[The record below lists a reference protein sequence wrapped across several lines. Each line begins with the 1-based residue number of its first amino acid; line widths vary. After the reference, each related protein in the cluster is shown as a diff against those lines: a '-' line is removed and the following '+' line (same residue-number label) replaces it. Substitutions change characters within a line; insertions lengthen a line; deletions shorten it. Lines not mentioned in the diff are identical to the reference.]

1 VTTGSGP
8 THRGGDDGLQGLVTV
23 PVSYGDVWFDPAVV
37 LLWNPAGSFAPVVP
51 DASVHLI
58 PQSAWYAFGLLERD
72 RPGDRE
78 RALAVIDAVLAT
90 QYDRPGT
97 PWHGTFARVFEQPE
111 PAPGAREWVDYD
123 PNWRQ
128 FVGTTLLMVLRHHAE
143 ALGEPRRARVEASLS
158 LAVGGEPPGRIR
170 PAYSNIALLQS
181 VLCVEAGTML
191 GDPAM
196 VDAGLGLAAAVV
208 ARFDR
213 SGTFDEFNSPTYY
226 GIDLLALAM
235 WRTTGASTQMQDWGR
250 RLEAALWEDMA
261 MFFHAGL
268 GNLVGPFVRTY
279 GMDMHHYLGAAGLW
293 WWAAFGRP
301 LAPLPPLDTVAI
313 RHGHDLFMGP
323 LVARLGA
330 RIPAHLAE
338 FLVGFDGV
346 RQVERPIG
354 EAGGP
359 VATAWLEPD
368 LAMGAMGGPDGGWPA
383 PAGGQYAPATIHW
396 GVPVPPGDNP
406 VPPGDGPVPPGDGP
420 VPPGDGPVPP
430 GDNPVPPGEAATT
443 VVGTIRLSCDD
454 PVDARATDGVL
465 RVTSTPSTPP
475 PRDSG
480 EQANIDTATDDTP
493 GGPGNDAPQGPA
505 DLVAV
510 ISAGGGV
517 PLAVSMVEPGRW
529 NLPGLGLRV
538 QTESVLANVE
548 LVDGDLVATY
558 RAARGGHRLVVRRV
572 VDP

>member
-1 VTTGSGP
+1 MTTGSGP
-8 THRGGDDGLQGLVTV
+8 PHRGGDDGPQGLVTV

-78 RALAVIDAVLAT
+78 RALAVLDAVLAT

-111 PAPGAREWVDYD
+111 PAAGAREWVDYD

-143 ALGEPRRARVEASLS
+143 ALGEPRRARVEASLA

-181 VLCVEAGTML
+181 VLCVEAGNIL

-196 VDAGLGLAAAVV
+196 ADAGMGLAAAVV

-213 SGTFDEFNSPTYY
+213 SGTFDEFNSPTYC

-235 WRTTGASTQMQDWGR
+235 WRTTGASTQLQEWGR

-268 GNLVGPFVRTY
+268 GNLAGPFVRTY
-279 GMDMHHYLGAAGLW
+279 GMDMHRYLGAAGLW
-293 WWAAFGRP
+293 WWAAWGRP
-301 LAPLPPLDTVAI
+301 SAPLPPLDTVAI

-338 FLVGFDGV
+338 FLLGFDGV

-354 EAGGP
+354 DAGGP

-396 GVPVPPGDNP
+396 GVPLPPGGDP
-406 VPPGDGPVPPGDGP
+406 VLQ
-420 VPPGDGPVPP
+420 
-430 GDNPVPPGEAATT
+430 GEDAITA
-443 VVGTIRLSCDD
+443 VGTIRLSCDD

-465 RVTSTPSTPP
+465 RVTSTPPTPP
-475 PRDSG
+475 TPDSG
-480 EQANIDTATDDTP
+480 EQANTDPTTDETP
-493 GGPGNDAPQGPA
+493 GDPGGDAPRGPA

-517 PLAVSMVEPGRW
+517 ALAVSMVEPGRW

-538 QTESVLANVE
+538 QTESVLAKVE